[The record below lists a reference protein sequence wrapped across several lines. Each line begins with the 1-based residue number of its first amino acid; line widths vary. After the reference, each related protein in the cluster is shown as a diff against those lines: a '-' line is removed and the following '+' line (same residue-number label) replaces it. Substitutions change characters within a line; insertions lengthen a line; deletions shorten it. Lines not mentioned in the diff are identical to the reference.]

1 MSDTPPYRII
11 RPPKGW
17 WSVNWSE
24 IWRYRELLYFLAW
37 RDVKVRYKQTVLGVL
52 WAFIQPF
59 VQIVVFSVIFGR
71 FARMDS
77 EGLPYPVFA
86 SAGLLPWQFFSE
98 TLNRSST
105 SMLQSAGLVTK
116 VYFPRLII
124 PIAAAGGCLVDFAV
138 SLSILAGLM
147 AYYGVVPGVSA
158 VLLVPLICLTLVAA
172 LGGGILLS
180 ALTVSYR
187 DFRYLIPLCLQVWL
201 YMTPVVYPARV
212 VPAGWRE
219 LLFVNPM
226 AGLVEGYRS
235 ALLGTPLI
243 WSRWIAAAVS
253 ACFLFGLG
261 VAVFQSREKAF
272 ADVI

>member
-1 MSDTPPYRII
+1 MSDTPPCRII

-158 VLLVPLICLTLVAA
+158 ILVVPLIFLTLLAA

-187 DFRYLIPLCLQVWL
+187 DFRYVIPLCLQVWL

-243 WSRWIAAAVS
+243 WSHWIAAAIS

>member
-1 MSDTPPYRII
+1 MSDTPPCRII

-158 VLLVPLICLTLVAA
+158 VLLVPLICLTLVTA

-187 DFRYLIPLCLQVWL
+187 DFRYVIPLCLQVWL
-201 YMTPVVYPARV
+201 YMTPVVYPSRV

-243 WSRWIAAAVS
+243 WSHWIAAAVS

>member
-1 MSDTPPYRII
+1 
-11 RPPKGW
+11 
-17 WSVNWSE
+17 
-24 IWRYRELLYFLAW
+24 
-37 RDVKVRYKQTVLGVL
+37 VRYKQTVLGVL

-158 VLLVPLICLTLVAA
+158 ILVVPLIFLTLLAA

-187 DFRYLIPLCLQVWL
+187 DFRYVIPLCLQVWL

-243 WSRWIAAAVS
+243 WSHWIAAAIS